1 MVGSHMSLDA
11 KSNEV
16 PMQLMKTQSKKYRWY
31 FVLPAVIC
39 VLLLVLFPLLYSLS
53 SSFRDIHP
61 LNQSA
66 PFVGFKN
73 FAGLFQ
79 DQQFL
84 HALAITLLIAVIAVI
99 AELIIGMIV
108 AVNTARLPKG
118 KPIVV
123 SLALLPVFMVPVV
136 VGYMWRYLL
145 AAQFGPINQIIGWIL
160 NKEFHYDW
168 LNTKIGSIIGLEF
181 ADIWQWSPFMFLVL
195 FAGINNVLPEYYEA
209 ASVDGCSAWQSFR
222 FITLPL
228 IKPVVLVAVT
238 IRSVDVLKL
247 FDTVWTM
254 TAGGPGTFSQT
265 MTMNIYLLG
274 FQSFR
279 LGYASA
285 ASYIVLI
292 VSILVSSV
300 LISILTRD
308 TTKGGVSRG

>member
-1 MVGSHMSLDA
+1 MSLDVKKYEA
-11 KSNEV
+11 PAMLSK
-16 PMQLMKTQSKKYRWY
+16 PRSKKYRLY

-39 VLLLVLFPLLYSLS
+39 VLLLTLFPLLYSLS

-61 LNQSA
+61 LNKNT
-66 PFVGFKN
+66 PFIGFKN
-73 FAGLFQ
+73 FIGVFQ
-79 DQQFL
+79 DQQFI
-84 HALAITLLIAVIAVI
+84 HALGITLLISVIAVI
-99 AELIIGMIV
+99 VELIIGMVV

-118 KPIVV
+118 KSIVV

-168 LNTKIGSIIGLEF
+168 LNTKVGSIVGLEL

-195 FAGINNVLPEYYEA
+195 FAGINNVLPEHYEA

-228 IKPVVLVAVT
+228 IKPAIIIAVT

-292 VSILVSSV
+292 VSILASSV
-300 LISILTRD
+300 LIFILTRD
-308 TTKGGVSRG
+308 TAKGGVSRG